1 MLSLSYNMICINYH
15 LCSAIALLLFTHL
28 NNELIAHCIE
38 ISGCE
43 KLRIKLASSHA
54 HTAAHTHTHAYTAT
68 CDRTDSRGFV
78 V

>member
-1 MLSLSYNMICINYH
+1 MICTNYN
-15 LCSAIALLLFTHL
+15 LYSVIALLLFTHL
-28 NNELIAHCIE
+28 RNELIAQCIE
-38 ISGCE
+38 ISDCE

-54 HTAAHTHTHAYTAT
+54 HAAAQTHTHACTAT